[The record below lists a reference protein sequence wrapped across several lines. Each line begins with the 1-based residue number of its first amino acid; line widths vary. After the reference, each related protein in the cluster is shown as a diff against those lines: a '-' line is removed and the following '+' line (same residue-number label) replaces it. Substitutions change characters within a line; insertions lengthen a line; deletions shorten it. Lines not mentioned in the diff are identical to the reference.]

1 VDKQER
7 VEQAIRIATQKFNR
21 LLAAKVF
28 GGAEFDKLQSVIA
41 SLSNDLADI
50 QDEKGYEKFEG
61 DSRGDN

>member
-1 VDKQER
+1 MSKQKEVER
-7 VEQAIRIATQKFNR
+7 AIAMATQKFNR
-21 LLAAKVF
+21 LLAAKIF

-41 SLSNDLADI
+41 ALSNQLADI